1 MECSG
6 CIILLQLL
14 KLDRRDVVEQLSYDG
29 NLSKQMP
36 LEPSYIRIF
45 FFFVQIW
52 MLLLLLEMK
61 KKYIF
66 HRPYLLCD
74 GA

>member
-45 FFFVQIW
+45 FFVCKS
-52 MLLLLLEMK
+52 EC
-61 KKYIF
+61 Y
-66 HRPYLLCD
+66 YSY
-74 GA
+74 

>member
-36 LEPSYIRIF
+36 LEPSYIRTF
-45 FFFVQIW
+45 FFCANLNVITLTRNEKKIYFSST
-52 MLLLLLEMK
+52 LLTV
-61 KKYIF
+61 
-66 HRPYLLCD
+66 
-74 GA
+74 

>member
-6 CIILLQLL
+6 YNILLQLL
-14 KLDRRDVVEQLSYDG
+14 KLDRRGVVEQLSYDG
-29 NLSKQMP
+29 NLSKQIP

-45 FFFVQIW
+45 FSFCANLNVIT
-52 MLLLLLEMK
+52 LTRNE

>member
-45 FFFVQIW
+45 FFVQIW

-61 KKYIF
+61 KIYIF

>member
-6 CIILLQLL
+6 CNILLQLL
-14 KLDRRDVVEQLSYDG
+14 KLDRRGVVEQLSYDG
-29 NLSKQMP
+29 NLSKQIP

-45 FFFVQIW
+45 FSFCAN
-52 MLLLLLEMK
+52 EK
-61 KKYIF
+61 KKFFY
-66 HRPYLLCD
+66 RPYLLCD

>member
-45 FFFVQIW
+45 FLCVQIW